1 MTVAEMKTL
10 LDTTKLPVAYRVF
23 RAPQEPPFIVFY
35 VDGTDNSFAD
45 NKVHKTINQWQIDL
59 VTDLKDPNTEAL
71 IESVLTH
78 WNKSE
83 VYDGEEKIFIVS
95 YTFEEIE

>member
-1 MTVAEMKTL
+1 
-10 LDTTKLPVAYRVF
+10 
-23 RAPQEPPFIVFY
+23 